1 MPLIS
6 TRPPRRPR
14 FRSSFGER
22 AARTREYY
30 YSLYTILAVKIVLFI
45 FLLVLFGNALRALR
59 AGFKSIPQAWRIILP
74 AAILAMALYIGYHIY
89 KNIKEIRGYGK
100 DLKRNA

>member
-22 AARTREYY
+22 MARTREYY
-30 YSLYTILAVKIVLFI
+30 YSLFTILVVKIVLFI
-45 FLLVLFGNALRALR
+45 FLWVLFGNTLRAMR
-59 AGFKSIPQAWRIILP
+59 TGFKNIPQAWRIILP
-74 AAILAMALYIGYHIY
+74 AAIAAMALFIGYHIY
-89 KNIKEIRGYGK
+89 KNIKEIRAHGRELQRK
-100 DLKRNA
+100 P